1 MGCASPVPLAVTVTV
16 RGSPLCPHLPVSQT
30 SSSQGRW
37 APSRDSQCSFEAL
50 VVMFQKFRVP
60 SKQQYPKVLPV
71 PTPSPH
77 AEVENFLLECSSI
90 ASLMKERQ
98 TNMGHQICLCPQL
111 SSDEAACPIA
121 PCLCLALLFGPLLGL
136 DQQLQYGPLK
146 WGSKVPIT
154 LSSLNTAGGS
164 SSEMHSHW
172 RGHSASREAQGSPE
186 MGCGAH
192 MASFALNSRTPGV
205 HIHH

>member
-1 MGCASPVPLAVTVTV
+1 MSLY
-16 RGSPLCPHLPVSQT
+16 SQSHEGET
-30 SSSQGRW
+30 
-37 APSRDSQCSFEAL
+37 E
-50 VVMFQKFRVP
+50 
-60 SKQQYPKVLPV
+60 
-71 PTPSPH
+71 
-77 AEVENFLLECSSI
+77 
-90 ASLMKERQ
+90 

-205 HIHH
+205 HIHHYPEPLAVLSFLCQADCELRASHSWSPTARSW